1 MKNNDLH
8 CLFRELIE
16 LNKEQYRYLGIEIE
30 KIINNKIKDEKYIE
44 KILDGMLDVLFSYE
58 TEETLSTFRK
68 LCKYYYGINPK
79 ATSDYIKFYME
90 INDIEEIK
98 TLLKQ

>member
-1 MKNNDLH
+1 MKDNDLH
-8 CLFRELIE
+8 NVFREIIE
-16 LNKEQYRYLGIEIE
+16 LNKDKYRYLKTEID

-58 TEETLSTFRK
+58 IEETLLSFRK
-68 LCKYYYGINPK
+68 LCKYYYDINPG
-79 ATSDYIKFYME
+79 ATSEYIKFYME
-90 INDIEEIK
+90 INDTEEIK